1 MLNFL
6 WPNSLAI
13 IRHNLIKR
21 WPVTRRWQLKTT
33 AASTYADSKT
43 SRARLVFC
51 LVLFVTT
58 SGAVRAQESADRLV
72 IGYPSAAAINS
83 PLWVAQDAGIF
94 RAHNLKTE
102 LIFILG
108 GVRIIQGVVS
118 GALQVGWGGGPA
130 TLSAV
135 LAGADIKVIAAL
147 NEMVPYKL
155 VVQKNIARPEQLK
168 GQRIAISRPGDTSDF
183 GASLALRRLGMSS
196 DDMIRI
202 GAGTDMERLIAMER
216 GGAQAAI
223 VEMVTGL
230 IAEKRGHRV
239 LVDLTTGPERM
250 LGSGIVV
257 KIAFIERH
265 PEVCRELLK
274 AIVEAIH
281 FLKTKPDESKRIIA
295 RRMRIDDP
303 QLLETH
309 YTLQALNR
317 VLIKPIPSDE
327 GIRTALEFVSL
338 TNPKAKGASV
348 DQFVDLRLIREL
360 DKSGYIDALWRKK

>member
-1 MLNFL
+1 MEKI
-6 WPNSLAI
+6 PGPACRSSLRI
-13 IRHNLIKR
+13 
-21 WPVTRRWQLKTT
+21 
-33 AASTYADSKT
+33 
-43 SRARLVFC
+43 VFC
-51 LVLFVTT
+51 LTLFLMTA
-58 SGAVRAQESADRLV
+58 GAAPAQESAERLV

-94 RAHNLKTE
+94 RAHNLQTD

-155 VVQKNIARPEQLK
+155 IVSKSITRPEQLK

-183 GASLALRRLGMSS
+183 GASLALRRLGMTS
-196 DDMIRI
+196 DDMVRV
-202 GAGTDMERLIAMER
+202 GAGTDMERLIAMEK

-223 VEMVTGL
+223 VEMVTAL

-239 LVDLTTGPERM
+239 LADLTTGPERM
-250 LGSGIVV
+250 MGSGIVV
-257 KIAFIERH
+257 KNSFIERH
-265 PEVCRELLK
+265 PDACRELLK
-274 AIVEAIH
+274 AIVESIH
-281 FLKTKPDESKRIIA
+281 FLKTKPDESKKIIA

-303 QLLETH
+303 QLIETH

-317 VLIKPIPSDE
+317 VLVKPIPSDE

-338 TNPKAKGASV
+338 TNPKAKNARI
-348 DQFVDLRLIREL
+348 DQFVDLRFIREL
-360 DKSGYIDALWRKK
+360 DSSGYIDALWRKSK